1 MAVSPRA
8 GGGPPEI
15 GLTLTDLLEVR
26 AASQGS
32 RVFVLLPET
41 RSHLSFGDLNDEAT
55 RFANVLH
62 ALGLRAGDRVALV
75 LANGREF
82 LITLFGTLKLGA
94 WAAVVDPGLGPDGV
108 AACLGCVRPKAAAV
122 SGDRLAAQVV
132 AARAQ
137 GLWSGEVVAFGGRR
151 PQKQVLWGDHLLEA
165 APPVLYGEIAEL
177 FKERGAAGLITFAWQ
192 PPGRPL
198 GVMLPETALTHV
210 AAALIQLLGLSA
222 ADRTVPL
229 ASLAQ
234 QHGVLLSVLAMLV
247 AGGTVVLAGRTAA
260 APLVEAYR
268 ATWLLAPPA
277 LLAAAAPEG
286 RRPRPARGLSF
297 LLALPGPLDPAL
309 RRHLAER
316 WGVPV
321 LSGYGRPETAW
332 VATCDSPEAPASRP
346 AAELPGAGAVGR
358 PLACRLAVSGADG
371 AVLEAP
377 QAVGEILVQG
387 RNLMGGYVD
396 DPAATAR
403 ALRADGWLRTGDR
416 GLLAT
421 DGTLYLIS
429 RRAVA

>member
-137 GLWSGEVVAFGGRR
+137 GL
-151 PQKQVLWGDHLLEA
+151 
-165 APPVLYGEIAEL
+165 
-177 FKERGAAGLITFAWQ
+177 
-192 PPGRPL
+192 
-198 GVMLPETALTHV
+198 
-210 AAALIQLLGLSA
+210 
-222 ADRTVPL
+222 
-229 ASLAQ
+229 
-234 QHGVLLSVLAMLV
+234 
-247 AGGTVVLAGRTAA
+247 
-260 APLVEAYR
+260 
-268 ATWLLAPPA
+268 
-277 LLAAAAPEG
+277 
-286 RRPRPARGLSF
+286 
-297 LLALPGPLDPAL
+297 
-309 RRHLAER
+309 
-316 WGVPV
+316 
-321 LSGYGRPETAW
+321 
-332 VATCDSPEAPASRP
+332 
-346 AAELPGAGAVGR
+346 
-358 PLACRLAVSGADG
+358 
-371 AVLEAP
+371 
-377 QAVGEILVQG
+377 
-387 RNLMGGYVD
+387 
-396 DPAATAR
+396 
-403 ALRADGWLRTGDR
+403 
-416 GLLAT
+416 
-421 DGTLYLIS
+421 
-429 RRAVA
+429 